1 MIQTGMQQR
10 SMVLTKSELES
21 GRSRRWSC
29 KPVQVK
35 KKRLVGVGRKAALP
49 DMEDALVV
57 WIDSLRME
65 NLKVSCSSIQSK
77 ALELARERG
86 DQDFSA
92 SRGWLEKFFKRHHL
106 SLHRRTTVSQRLP
119 QDLVPKVT
127 GFIMATRHLCHINSY
142 PLGPIGNVDETPL
155 WLDMPGE
162 TTVAH
167 TGERSIPIRTTGHDK
182 GRFTVCLAAMA
193 DGKKLNPF
201 VVFKGLRP
209 IAELMKIPEVVVA
222 FSKNGWM
229 NEELTK
235 DWVKRAWGSL
245 SFNRRLLVWDAYRCH
260 IMATV
265 RSVVKQTNTDM
276 SIIPGGLTSQLQP
289 ADLCWNKP
297 FKEAYKATSPT
308 LLLAMFMLPAKN
320 SACSGFARLGH
331 LFPPTSS
338 LTRSWCV
345 EFLLA
350 SMAQT
355 MPVFTVYSI
364 HCLKSGGVVSE
375 ALPTITKNTAT
386 LLSEAQRQ
394 DDDDRDPF
402 ADLDDDEEELET
414 NELLV
419 EDFRQYR

>member
-1 MIQTGMQQR
+1 M
-10 SMVLTKSELES
+10 ELQAGPS
-21 GRSRRWSC
+21 
-29 KPVQVK
+29 K
-35 KKRLVGVGRKAALP
+35 KKRLVGGRKVALP

-77 ALELARERG
+77 ALELARESG
-86 DQDFSA
+86 DQDLSA
-92 SRGWLEKFFKRHHL
+92 SRGWLEKLFKRHHL
-106 SLHRRTTVSQRLP
+106 SLRRRTTVSQRLP
-119 QDLVPKVT
+119 QDLVPKVI
-127 GFIMATRHLCHINSY
+127 GFIMATRRLCHINSY
-142 PLGPIGNVDETPL
+142 PLGSIGNMDETPL

-201 VVFKGLRP
+201 VVFKGVRP
-209 IAELMKIPEVVVA
+209 IAELMKIPGVVIA
-222 FSKNGWM
+222 FSKNGRM

-265 RSVVKQTNTDM
+265 RGVVKQTNTDM

-297 FKEAYKATSPT
+297 FKEAYKAKYNEWMATGDKSYT
-308 LLLAMFMLPAKN
+308 PAGNVRAPSKELCLQWVREAWASISTDIITRSFLVCGI
-320 SACSGFARLGH
+320 SACVDGTEDA
-331 LFPPTSS
+331 
-338 LTRSWCV
+338 
-345 EFLLA
+345 
-350 SMAQT
+350 
-355 MPVFTVYSI
+355 SI
-364 HCLKSGGVVSE
+364 HCLKSGGVVSKV
-375 ALPTITKNTAT
+375 LPTITENTAT

-394 DDDDRDPF
+394 DDDRDPF
-402 ADLDDDEEELET
+402 ADLDDEEEELET

-419 EDFRQYR
+419 EDL